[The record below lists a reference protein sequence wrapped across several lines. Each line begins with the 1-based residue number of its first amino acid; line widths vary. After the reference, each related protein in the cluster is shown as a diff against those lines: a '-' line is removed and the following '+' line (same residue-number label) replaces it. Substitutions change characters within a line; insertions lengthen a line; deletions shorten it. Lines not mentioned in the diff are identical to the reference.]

1 MTSKFTENMDE
12 DESKAVPTSV
22 IAQAEAAIAGTYEN
36 GRPPLTKSKSRK
48 KVPQAQSANAGEGS
62 SA

>member
-1 MTSKFTENMDE
+1 MDE

-36 GRPPLTKSKSRK
+36 GRPPLAKSKSRK
-48 KVPQAQSANAGEGS
+48 KVPQVQSAHAGEGS

>member
-22 IAQAEAAIAGTYEN
+22 IAQAEAAIAGSYEN
-36 GRPPLTKSKSRK
+36 GRPALMKSKSKK
-48 KVPQAQSANAGEGS
+48 KVPQVQRATAGEGS